1 MNYSRIQDHD
11 YLIKDN
17 STGAVINTD
26 KGLFEDIK
34 KARNSNSSM
43 KQLQNDLEDLKNE
56 ITDIKNLLRELIKH
70 GG

>member
-1 MNYSRIQDHD
+1 MNYSKIQDYD
-11 YLIKDN
+11 YLVKDN

-34 KARNSNSSM
+34 
-43 KQLQNDLEDLKNE
+43 
-56 ITDIKNLLRELIKH
+56 NLLRELIKH